1 MATITEKMSRSR
13 VDGFLR
19 AEGKIM
25 VNGRGEEVLLTGM
38 GVGNWLVPEGYMWRF
53 EGKYNSPRRIEGLVK
68 DLCGSAYAANFW
80 QRFRK
85 NYITE
90 KDIQAMAEAGFN
102 SVRLPINWRILME
115 DEPGITWKEEGFL
128 LIDRF
133 VDWCE
138 KWRLYVIL
146 DVHCAPGGQ
155 TGSNIDD
162 SVDDIPRL
170 FTDTRSDSWDKAIE
184 LWCEIARRYKDR
196 WIVAMYDFLNEPCRS
211 PIPDTP
217 ELPNLDHRL
226 KAFYKEVIAKVREI
240 DTVHMLSLEGP
251 QWATR
256 VEIFDEHY
264 DNNMC
269 LHFHRYWLPPVPGAY
284 YAYLQKQEQWNCPL
298 YLGETGENDMEWF
311 SAMYPISAELNIGYN
326 IWPWKKMDTDNS
338 PASVRKP
345 AGWDKIIEYTKGGD
359 RPSYEE
365 AQKVFDQYLEN
376 CLLENCDYVE
386 NVVPSIFRRPGC
398 SIRARAWKNMQNV
411 TTVDREGNPTDDWY
425 KSSVKFEADSFA
437 EYTFYTE
444 DEPGVLSF
452 EADFDGV
459 TLEVAENGQTLLRT
473 TVSGRREVRIPK
485 KEHGDSIVRISCIRG
500 TFTLRRIAYTHS
512 LGSNEL

>member
-211 PIPDTP
+211 PYRIHPSF
-217 ELPNLDHRL
+217 L
-226 KAFYKEVIAKVREI
+226 
-240 DTVHMLSLEGP
+240 
-251 QWATR
+251 
-256 VEIFDEHY
+256 
-264 DNNMC
+264 
-269 LHFHRYWLPPVPGAY
+269 
-284 YAYLQKQEQWNCPL
+284 
-298 YLGETGENDMEWF
+298 
-311 SAMYPISAELNIGYN
+311 
-326 IWPWKKMDTDNS
+326 IWITD
-338 PASVRKP
+338 
-345 AGWDKIIEYTKGGD
+345 
-359 RPSYEE
+359 
-365 AQKVFDQYLEN
+365 
-376 CLLENCDYVE
+376 
-386 NVVPSIFRRPGC
+386 
-398 SIRARAWKNMQNV
+398 
-411 TTVDREGNPTDDWY
+411 
-425 KSSVKFEADSFA
+425 
-437 EYTFYTE
+437 
-444 DEPGVLSF
+444 
-452 EADFDGV
+452 
-459 TLEVAENGQTLLRT
+459 
-473 TVSGRREVRIPK
+473 
-485 KEHGDSIVRISCIRG
+485 
-500 TFTLRRIAYTHS
+500 
-512 LGSNEL
+512 